1 MQLYEFPPTRSIRAR
16 WVLQELGVPFESHR
30 VDLQAG
36 DARTP
41 DFLKLNKAS
50 KIPVLV
56 DGSNVVT
63 ESVAI
68 VVYLAEKY
76 PEKKLFPSDLVGRSQ
91 ANRWMLF
98 VATELEQ
105 PLWRMAKHTVLYPE
119 ADRIPAEIELA
130 KRDFREMIPVL
141 EEHLAGRDFMI
152 GDAFGVV
159 DAVTAYTLDWAN
171 LEGLLDGAPR
181 CRAYMERMYQ
191 RPKAAMRIR
200 DAFASVGM
208 AIP

>member
-30 VDLQAG
+30 VDLLAG
-36 DARTP
+36 EGRTP
-41 DFLKLNKAS
+41 DFLKMNPAA

-56 DGSNVVT
+56 DGSAIVT

-76 PEKKLFPSDLVGRSQ
+76 PEKKLYPSDLVGRSQ

-105 PLWRMAKHTVLYPE
+105 PLWRIAKHTVLYDE
-119 ADRIPAEIELA
+119 ADRIPADIELA

-141 EEHLAGRDFMI
+141 EAHLAGRDYVV
-152 GDAFGVV
+152 GDAFSVV
-159 DAVTAYTLDWAN
+159 DAVTAYTLDWADM
-171 LEGLLDGAPR
+171 EELLGGAPR
-181 CRAYMERMYQ
+181 CKAYMERMYQ
-191 RPKAAMRIR
+191 RPNAAMRIR
-200 DAFASVGM
+200 EAFASVGM
-208 AIP
+208 SV